1 MLGSTLLNRLS
12 TKLSVEDIRP
22 ESQYHTSTAQ
32 VPLIRGRPTAGAS
45 KGSSRNNPPQT
56 NGERLQMRRRVAI
69 FKGNPN
75 RWTHLTARPTCSKE
89 HWQSIGLNDTQA
101 DMLPGV
107 PESAICVQRFDDSL
121 NSAIHITYRSWLRSS
136 SMHEPRDPPLKVVIK
151 LLCLTDQHA
160 ATAHQPDQTTNVH
173 SVRTDLVHTGF
184 FNWLKQRGGCGLPLS
199 VPDPSVI

>member
-1 MLGSTLLNRLS
+1 
-12 TKLSVEDIRP
+12 
-22 ESQYHTSTAQ
+22 
-32 VPLIRGRPTAGAS
+32 
-45 KGSSRNNPPQT
+45 
-56 NGERLQMRRRVAI
+56 MRRRVAI

-184 FNWLKQRGGCGLPLS
+184 INSSRNNTSRRKAVSGQCRPDTTNTVIAAASRG
-199 VPDPSVI
+199 I